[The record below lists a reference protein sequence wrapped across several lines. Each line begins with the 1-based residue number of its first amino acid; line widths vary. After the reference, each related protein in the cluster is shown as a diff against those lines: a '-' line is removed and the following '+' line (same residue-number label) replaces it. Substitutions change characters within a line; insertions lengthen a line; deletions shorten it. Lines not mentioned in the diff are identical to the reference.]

1 MTIATQKTALEVVS
15 DMHAAA
21 FRANVDGM
29 RFDPSVLAD

>member
-29 RFDPSVLAD
+29 MV